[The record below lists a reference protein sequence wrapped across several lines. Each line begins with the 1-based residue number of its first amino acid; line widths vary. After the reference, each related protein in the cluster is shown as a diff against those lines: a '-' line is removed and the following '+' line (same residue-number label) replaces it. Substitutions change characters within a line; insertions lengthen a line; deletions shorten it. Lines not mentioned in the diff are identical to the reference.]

1 MTVKAP
7 EAITG
12 RRAVDRECILNLKK
26 PSAFRFWP
34 AAASLLLVAALCAII
49 AYWTLQLTAPAP
61 AVAPADTLRADGRNA
76 VDPRALGAL
85 FGVPA
90 AMTSAPV
97 AATGNI
103 QVVGITA
110 GDSRASAILAV
121 DGGPARFFS
130 VGATVAE
137 GVKLVAV
144 KRDAVVIERGG
155 ARSELPA
162 PLKADLSVLTSGVGK
177 TRQSGAAG
185 ASAPPHGAA
194 AAAAATPSLPPGAN
208 PSAGG
213 SVPAPV
219 NSSGVQ
225 PGMPPPGAPAPA
237 YGGAPPMG
245 QGPATTPGNVFIPN
259 ATIGGSPSNMPAPN
273 TAVPGPK
280 SL

>member
-1 MTVKAP
+1 M
-7 EAITG
+7 
-12 RRAVDRECILNLKK
+12 LKSK
-26 PSAFRFWP
+26 KSSTLRFWP
-34 AAASLLLVAALCAII
+34 AVSSLLVFAGLCAIVT
-49 AYWTLQLTAPAP
+49 YWALQLTAPAP
-61 AVAPADTLRADGRNA
+61 AVAPADTVRADGRSN

-90 AMTSAPV
+90 TVMSAPV
-97 AATGNI
+97 AVAGNI

-110 GDSRASAILAV
+110 GDARASAILAV

-130 VGATVAE
+130 VGAMVSD

-177 TRQSGAAG
+177 ARQS
-185 ASAPPHGAA
+185 STPPTFAPPHGAA
-194 AAAAATPSLPPGAN
+194 AAASAVPATGAAGPYPPPA
-208 PSAGG
+208 G
-213 SVPAPV
+213 SVPAPI
-219 NSSGVQ
+219 NSSGA
-225 PGMPPPGAPAPA
+225 PGMAPPPGVQPPAFS
-237 YGGAPPMG
+237 GAPPSSPG
-245 QGPATTPGNVFIPN
+245 AATTPGNVFIPN
-259 ATIGGSPSNMPAPN
+259 ATIGGSPANMPAPN